1 MKTFLLKNYKK
12 ILAIFI
18 VILLVYCAIYID
30 VTLRARSA
38 YLEAEKYVEWYYN
51 PNKKIKFFEKE
62 FNDKKKQLDKL
73 LSENKLSKDEYDVK
87 LEILEF
93 EKERKI
99 KESSLKYAY
108 IWYKTVIE
116 LFSLPESKWVKLAKQ
131 KIVNIKQMWRKEL
144 EQKGYKIEDYMLE

>member
-1 MKTFLLKNYKK
+1 MKIFLLKNYKK
-12 ILAIFI
+12 ISAIFI
-18 VILLVYCAIYID
+18 IILLVYFAIYID
-30 VTLRARSA
+30 LMLRARNA
-38 YLEAEKYVEWYYN
+38 YLEAEKYVKWYYN
-51 PNKKIKFFEKE
+51 PNEKVEFFEKE
-62 FNDKKKQLDKL
+62 FNNKKKELDKL
-73 LSENKLSKDEYDVK
+73 LSKNKLSKDEYDVK

-108 IWYKTVIE
+108 IWYKTAIE

-131 KIVNIKQMWRKEL
+131 KIVNIKDMWRKEL